1 MKALSQFI
9 QKQGW
14 SMFGITSFEEIK
26 ENLGKHE
33 KIFKEW
39 ISHHYHADMD
49 WLKRME
55 DDRFHPEHQLPDV
68 KSVIILGAIYSNG
81 GPNGRPNRGSNG
93 ESDCGTI
100 ARYARG
106 KDYHKVLRKKLIELS
121 NWLKKSNVK
130 GLVPGTT
137 RASHVNRFALMEPAV
152 KGSASGGSNVETYVS
167 VDSGPTVDR
176 VLAESAGLG
185 FFGKNSCLIDPS
197 KGSYFF
203 IASLMTNL
211 DLTPTSKKQMPNCG
225 DCMKCQNVC
234 PTGAL
239 VAPGQIDARKCIS
252 YLTIENKEGIPEKLR
267 SKIGNRLF
275 GCDACQ
281 EVCPFNQGRAHHQ
294 EVRIEKLE
302 GRNGVGE
309 LLDLKE
315 ILSIKSDEEF
325 LEKFA
330 GTPLMRAK
338 RRGLLRNACVVA
350 GNSGN
355 KSFIP
360 CLEKLIER
368 EKDEML
374 KEHARWAVN
383 QL

>member
-1 MKALSQFI
+1 MLEEFI
-9 QKQGW
+9 KNQGW
-14 SMFGITSFEEIK
+14 IMFGIISFEEVR
-26 ENLGKHE
+26 ENLKKHE
-33 KIFKEW
+33 KIFDEW
-39 ISHHYHADMD
+39 VSHHYQADMD
-49 WLKRME
+49 WLERMKE
-55 DDRFHPEHQLPDV
+55 DRFHPENKLPDV
-68 KSVIILGAIYSNG
+68 KSVIVLGAIYSNG
-81 GPNGRPNRGSNG
+81 GSNG
-93 ESDCGTI
+93 GMI

-106 KDYHKVLRKKLIELS
+106 KDYHKVLKKRLIALS
-121 NWLKKSNVK
+121 DWLKKSNVK
-130 GLVPGTT
+130 GQ
-137 RASHVNRFALMEPAV
+137 M
-152 KGSASGGSNVETYVS
+152 SNVETYVS

-211 DLTPTSKKQMPNCG
+211 DLTPTSKKPMPNCG
-225 DCMKCQNVC
+225 SCQKCQNAC

-252 YLTIENKEGIPEKLR
+252 YLTIENKEGIPEEFR

-281 EVCPFNQGRAHHQ
+281 ECCPFNAVSRSDVLIDQL
-294 EVRIEKLE
+294 KSKS
-302 GRNGVGE
+302 GVGE
-309 LLDLKE
+309 SLDLKE

-338 RRGLLRNACVVA
+338 RRGLFRNACVVA
-350 GNSGN
+350 GNSGDRTL
-355 KSFIP
+355 IP
-360 CLEKLIER
+360 YLEQLIER
-368 EKDEML
+368 EKDDML
-374 KEHARWAVN
+374 TDHARWAVN
-383 QL
+383 QLSNGTER